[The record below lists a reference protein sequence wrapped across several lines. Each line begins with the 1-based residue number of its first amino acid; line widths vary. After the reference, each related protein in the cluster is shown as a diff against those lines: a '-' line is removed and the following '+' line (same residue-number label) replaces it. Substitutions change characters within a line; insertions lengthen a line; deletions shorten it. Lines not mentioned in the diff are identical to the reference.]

1 MEIIDRPRSPPVS
14 YQYHF
19 ALNVDFRFV
28 ILWPKVQFFEER
40 FEDFFQEGTQLTTW
54 AFVPQAKVQEYY
66 KQMND
71 LVTETY
77 SEEDQQ
83 IIGCPSIQ
91 QVRLRTVFKLRTYQP
106 FQPQR
111 GSV

>member
-1 MEIIDRPRSPPVS
+1 MS
-14 YQYHF
+14 
-19 ALNVDFRFV
+19 
-28 ILWPKVQFFEER
+28 
-40 FEDFFQEGTQLTTW
+40 
-54 AFVPQAKVQEYY
+54 QAKVQEYY

-91 QVRLRTVFKLRTYQP
+91 QVSTSTVSNDKSISHILCYTTSQQGQTTTLGHAWVNESIHGTYLTIGDADKKRVGMLQDEHNTC
-106 FQPQR
+106 
-111 GSV
+111 